1 MTYNSKWLEKAHEKM
16 KSTGVYFDAKKIFFF
31 LFSFVFNTVDVVGRD
46 AGLGGEDQGVEEG
59 GWDRYLFYFS
69 CVYNGGK
76 KRGQLLAVKPH

>member
-46 AGLGGEDQGVEEG
+46 AGLGGGRTKVWRKVDGTDICFISPVFIMEG
-59 GWDRYLFYFS
+59 RK
-69 CVYNGGK
+69 GGSS
-76 KRGQLLAVKPH
+76 LL